1 MNWIVYTGE
10 IILGTLCLIG
20 WIAGVIAWVRRGFG
34 VPRVVHVTARIL
46 VLVGVGVTAA
56 LLASGIR
63 SLSFSVFMILGFPAW
78 AYVGWFICGCPT
90 EEQKKPEGY
99 DISQALDEDKQ

>member
-20 WIAGVIAWVRRGFG
+20 LIAGVIAWVRRGFA

-78 AYVGWFICGCPT
+78 AYVGWFICGCPP
-90 EEQKKPEGY
+90 EDQKRKDGY
-99 DISQALDEDKQ
+99 DIAQALTHDKK

>member
-1 MNWIVYTGE
+1 MNWILHTGE
-10 IILGTLCLIG
+10 IIWGTLCFIG

-34 VPRVVHVTARIL
+34 VPCVVVTARIL
-46 VLVGVGVTAA
+46 VLVGVGVATA

-90 EEQKKPEGY
+90 EDKNKSVGY
-99 DISQALDEDKQ
+99 DISQALGEDKQ